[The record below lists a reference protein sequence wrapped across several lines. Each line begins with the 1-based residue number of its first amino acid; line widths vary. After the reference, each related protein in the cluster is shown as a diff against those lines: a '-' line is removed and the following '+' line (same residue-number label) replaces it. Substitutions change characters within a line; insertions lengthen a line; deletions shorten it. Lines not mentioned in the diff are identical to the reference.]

1 MRKHFVDQNNSLKVG
16 KCQFDRP
23 PYSYCTRILPLPPFL
38 CPLPIKSVPM
48 QVATPVPG
56 KWRVALDS
64 DAHCFGGRGRIGHD
78 VDHFTIP
85 SEGVFHDR

>member
-1 MRKHFVDQNNSLKVG
+1 MPAVD
-16 KCQFDRP
+16 R
-23 PYSYCTRILPLPPFL
+23 LPPSHLTHGTSSL
-38 CPLPIKSVPM
+38 CLPIVPPPNMPSM

-85 SEGVFHDR
+85 SEGVFHDRWVGGWVGG